1 MGDDGMMAEK
11 AQDALAATPA
21 EGAKAPT
28 VPAAMTPA
36 ASAPAPAKKS
46 AVPDAANFRVLEEA
60 ARAYLDD
67 DEWAKIDRAYH
78 FAADYHRDQRRR
90 SGEPY
95 INHPVEVALIL
106 CKDLHMDEDTICAAL
121 LHDTVEDTPATL
133 TQISDLFGET
143 VAELVDGVTKL
154 TSIKVT
160 SMDEKQALNL
170 RKMFLAMSKDIRVV
184 II

>member
-90 SGEPY
+90 SEIGRA
-95 INHPVEVALIL
+95 HV
-106 CKDLHMDEDTICAAL
+106 
-121 LHDTVEDTPATL
+121 
-133 TQISDLFGET
+133 
-143 VAELVDGVTKL
+143 
-154 TSIKVT
+154 
-160 SMDEKQALNL
+160 
-170 RKMFLAMSKDIRVV
+170 
-184 II
+184 